1 MMGPAPIPTSSDM
14 ANVMELLKVIQAP
27 DKVKAMAEQLAGD
40 IDELKTLREEANASD
55 SRLAKLD
62 FELAKKCA
70 DLKEKEKELSVKEAD
85 LDAKIKFYI
94 DTNQSLQMKERE
106 LDIRDQQA
114 LKISEKM
121 SEELKAHEN
130 SLLEREDRL
139 KIDCIKVESLRV
151 DLEGRLAKL
160 RSIIS

>member
-40 IDELKTLREEANASD
+40 IDELKTLREEIAASE

-62 FELAKKCA
+62 FELSAKAKALDEKA
-70 DLKEKEKELSVKEAD
+70 DMLVEKEIELKT
-85 LDAKIKFYI
+85 KIDFYV

-139 KIDCIKVESLRV
+139 KIDCIKVESLRA